1 METNLLYYYIKEWIY
16 KYENELFPLC
26 KEEGV
31 GVIVYNPLAGGF
43 LTGKHERDRNPEMN
57 GRFNLGESGKLY
69 QKRYWHDAQ
78 FDIVD
83 SIKEFFVPRNKTL
96 TSVSI
101 A

>member
-43 LTGKHERDRNPEMN
+43 LAGKHERDRNPEMN